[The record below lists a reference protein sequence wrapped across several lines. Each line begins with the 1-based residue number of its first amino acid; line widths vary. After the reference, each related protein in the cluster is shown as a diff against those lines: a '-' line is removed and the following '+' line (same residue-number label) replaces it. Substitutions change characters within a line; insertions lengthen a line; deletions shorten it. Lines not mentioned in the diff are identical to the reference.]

1 MPLEPF
7 AITTF
12 CDDIRYEIGG
22 KYSLIGVYR
31 DSLIFQGGTF
41 PITLAR
47 LGLSITFVEHP
58 SAPFA
63 DIDIHVL
70 LPGDTREKPSYS
82 FTVHPEGGAPV
93 PDAPEG
99 TRRVVSFHLIL
110 GPLAIKE
117 GGLIKVRLIKS
128 GQRYR
133 AGVLQVQT
141 AEAGTQPQAVAQ
153 GGSELPAHQA

>member
-1 MPLEPF
+1 MPLKPF

-47 LGLSITFVEHP
+47 LGLSITFVEPP
-58 SAPFA
+58 SASIG

-70 LPGDTREKPSYS
+70 LPGDTREKPSFLFKVQPQGGQS
-82 FTVHPEGGAPV
+82 VH
-93 PDAPEG
+93 DAPEG
-99 TRRVVSFHLIL
+99 SRRVVNFHLIL
-110 GPLAIKE
+110 GPLIVKE
-117 GGLIKVRLIKS
+117 SGPIKVRLVKG

-141 AEAGTQPQAVAQ
+141 AQAGTQPQAVAQ
-153 GGSELPAHQA
+153 GGGELPANPA